1 VKEREINA
9 EQFAK
14 IEKMKVEI
22 NDLQGKLRGLEKD
35 S

>member
-1 VKEREINA
+1 MNA

-14 IEKMKVEI
+14 IEKMKQEI
-22 NDLQGKLRGLEKD
+22 NDLQAQLRGLEKD